1 MSNDA
6 TQADTATFPAPQDSI
21 SRTGRWLA
29 LMAAFFGWYFAGMLL
44 STQQLAMRPAAINLL
59 SRTGV
64 IERIPFDALSQRAAD
79 KTRQQP
85 LSPAEQTQL
94 KSWQGSTQRW
104 FAFFQTAFLC
114 GAAAGGLIFGRVG
127 DRFGRSKALGAA
139 VVCYAA
145 FSGVTYFV
153 TTPEQL
159 LVSWFLA
166 ALGVGGTWPNG
177 VALVAEIW
185 SGLSRPMISGIIG
198 MAANVGLFMM
208 STIATFVAVTPD
220 SWRWMMAAGFA
231 TVILGALILL
241 SVPESPRWLASRQ
254 SRGDS
259 GKPAPSVAEVFRSP
273 HLGITCVGIL
283 LATVPILGGSGAANW
298 MIPWADQVAT
308 SNPLLKA
315 EIGQARALAGCIG
328 SLLGGWI
335 ATLIGRRCSYFL
347 TSLGAL
353 ICAEY
358 IYCALQPTDPSFLW
372 WVAGLGFFSGIYFG
386 WLPLV
391 LPELFPTSV
400 RSTGAGVC
408 FNFGRVTT
416 AGIVFLAGSLTS
428 YFAGDYAR
436 IGQIMSGIFAIGLL
450 AILFTPDSSR
460 RQLAE

>member
-1 MSNDA
+1 MSNDTTPADAA
-6 TQADTATFPAPQDSI
+6 TAPAPHDSI
-21 SRTGRWLA
+21 SRTGRWLT
-29 LMAAFFGWYFAGMLL
+29 LIAAFLGWYFAGMLM
-44 STQQLAMRPAAINLL
+44 STSQLASRPAAIDLL
-59 SRTGV
+59 SRIGV
-64 IERIPFDALSQRAAD
+64 IERVPFDALSQRETD
-79 KTRQQP
+79 KTQQQP
-85 LSPAEQTQL
+85 LSPDEQTQL

-139 VVCYAA
+139 VVCYAF

-177 VALVAEIW
+177 VALVSEIW

-208 STIATFVAVTPD
+208 STIATSVAVTPD
-220 SWRWMMAAGFA
+220 TWRWMMAAGFA
-231 TVILGALILL
+231 SGLL
-241 SVPESPRWLASRQ
+241 AFPIFLCVPESPRWLASRQ

-259 GKPAPSVAEVFRSP
+259 GKPASSVAEVFRSP
-273 HLGITCVGIL
+273 HLGITLVGIL

-298 MIPWADQVAT
+298 MIPWADQAAAT
-308 SNPLLKA
+308 NPHLKA
-315 EIGQARALAGCIG
+315 YVGQARALTGCIG

-335 ATLIGRRCSYFL
+335 ATLIGRRRSYFL

-416 AGIVFLAGSLTS
+416 AASLLLAAAMTN
-428 YFAGDYAR
+428 YFEGDYAR
-436 IGQIMSGIFAIGLL
+436 IGRLMSLIFAVGLL
-450 AILFTPDSSR
+450 AIWFTPDSSR